1 MIDAERRRLFE
12 LHAEICKALSNSKR
26 LEIVYHLRDGEK
38 SVDELSQLMEMAK
51 SNLSQHLGVLRQ
63 RRLVQTR
70 REGPSVYYRLSSPK
84 VLDACDILGEV
95 LLESLKQ
102 DQEFVSIL
110 KKVEVR
116 PERRK

>member
-1 MIDAERRRLFE
+1 MVGSERSRLFE
-12 LHAEICKALSNSKR
+12 LHADICKALSNAKR
-26 LEIVYHLRDGEK
+26 LEIVYHLRDGER

-70 REGPSVYYRLSSPK
+70 RDGPSVYYRISNPK
-84 VLDACDILGEV
+84 VLDACEILREV

-102 DQEFVSIL
+102 DQEFVSML
-110 KKVEVR
+110 KNVDTR
-116 PERRK
+116 PGDHA